1 MAKYECNK
9 CHYLFDE
16 QTAGESFDNLYS
28 CPICDAGKECFIL
41 IEGDAEKTEVNNDD
55 DSDKEFTFEEAEENE
70 ATEESTDEY
79 QIFDEPSED
88 KEDKKEDAS
97 FEEVKEEAS
106 FEDTKEDTFFE
117 NVKDENSVD
126 EAQEEKTANYDNL
139 FRVADS
145 FSDTEAEER
154 KAKEEEDKKLYEA
167 IFGRPYEANNANDNA
182 SEEADKVE
190 LQSNVS
196 VNETSANESE
206 VQVKDF
212 IDELLSEK
220 EEVKENND
228 AEENKGFVI
237 EKRQEFW
244 KKEDETKPSDEE
256 KAENVPFSINHTGS
270 VFKVIGADSEYEES
284 HEKEA
289 QSTPNGNGLI
299 QTFYTGNS
307 VKSEEELKAE
317 EESKNKDNSQEFRPF
332 FGSGMGTIQRVLG
345 APGAKAD
352 SEEEFVFE
360 DSKEDDG
367 ESVTEEASVE
377 ETVLEEVVT
386 EEAPVEAVAT
396 EEAVEETAFEEAVN
410 EETPVEENSF
420 EDTVIEDVT
429 DESATFAE
437 EVIEDAP
444 AGDAIFEETVI
455 EDATLSEENEEV
467 LVTEDAGENIDDG
480 FEEDDG
486 FFFEEADETDEFVG
500 ENDATFGETVEVT
513 AEDVEEYSEPEE
525 VFEDIT
531 FETEESVVLN
541 EGEEIS
547 GETTE
552 NEEVVEEVTENEEVV
567 EEENEEVTENED
579 EGVVFLN
586 FDEEPASYIVED
598 DAESESVF
606 EANDDEAEVID
617 FGETTGEEV
626 EEVEEP
632 HFENTE
638 TLDEDEAEELNFDDE
653 DEIED
658 DAEYID
664 LGQVYMEEQAEKEA
678 KESDST
684 EETQIAYSMLKSDMK
699 YTVLYDNEAKKIFD
713 DYPVVNENVSN
724 GLENIILLPAQC
736 NPLPLDRRANVE
748 TKTVIGALTACPVE
762 VSQPFCFSK
771 LFIWGEHIPNNSRPE
786 EYTNQALVLVKGEEG
801 HIPNL
806 AGKEEL
812 REEVAIAKARFH
824 GTPVGLD
831 LVVGRIEAD
840 LEACV
845 YAKADFVILN
855 DVSSRIL
862 PYALRRARNYLNRV
876 NSKLEILVC
885 VEALKDAQELAKIL
899 ALGAN
904 FVLVESGFDLE
915 MAGEMTEALKEI
927 CRSTGHTN
935 VHDLNLEDIC
945 TIDTDLAMFTDISHV

>member
-70 ATEESTDEY
+70 VTEESTNEY

-126 EAQEEKTANYDNL
+126 EVQEEKTANYDNL

-167 IFGRPYEANNANDNA
+167 IFGRPYEANNANDNT

-244 KKEDETKPSDEE
+244 KKEDETKPSEEE

-386 EEAPVEAVAT
+386 EE
-396 EEAVEETAFEEAVN
+396 
-410 EETPVEENSF
+410 TPVEENSF

-429 DESATFAE
+429 DEGATFAE

-455 EDATLSEENEEV
+455 EDVTLSEENEEV

-486 FFFEEADETDEFVG
+486 FFFEEADETDEVVG

-513 AEDVEEYSEPEE
+513 TEDVEEYSEPEE

-531 FETEESVVLN
+531 FETEESVGLN

-552 NEEVVEEVTENEEVV
+552 NEEVVEE
-567 EEENEEVTENED
+567 ENED

-598 DAESESVF
+598 DAESESVI
-606 EANDDEAEVID
+606 EANDDESEVID